1 MDLGNRA
8 CPMCTATFELDTR
21 PVVFC
26 PCRRTVLHSA
36 CAASAQGPLRPG
48 LQCSFCMQEVETPTR
63 HSAGEHISW
72 AIFVMDSVMA
82 PLRQAVVLE
91 NPRDHEVPFWSQAIS
106 GTPYSDALDPNEV
119 LPPVSEQQRQ
129 GTRPRRGPIAL
140 QRDLQE
146 DSATSRVLSD
156 LNDSQRQACT
166 QALSLEQGVVLVQ
179 GPPGTG
185 KTKTI
190 ASLVVACAANS
201 ARVLTCGPTN
211 VAAMEIAKRTW
222 DMVEQRRAGCTLR
235 MAQICI
241 VASED
246 RVGVGM
252 DHPLSV
258 LMLDHRKKRVKR
270 VAKAG
275 LRELVF
281 ALRDVLE
288 NPRQVFKVWRR
299 LVLEGTEVTLW
310 QPHAARICQ
319 TKKTQKDLERAE
331 DVKQPPKE
339 DVPADTDEAC
349 RNFLVEFFE
358 AVEEILKVHQEH
370 LTTSLPQLPLPTD
383 EGADAHG
390 QNYNPRRKPDLLEN
404 LKGLQQRLHEVL
416 WLVKAI
422 RTLLQRGTVLQADEE
437 SPWQNFTPAASLQAV
452 LVHWMEACHEVA
464 KVSSEELR
472 ELVLAGAQA
481 IFATTTVAGRNKVWT
496 QKIETVI
503 VDESCQCKEL
513 ETMVVMRRH
522 VQRLILVGD
531 PEQLPSTVMS
541 KKAKEMGFDRSLF
554 ERLVDLGNEK
564 HTLARQYRMLPQIAE
579 FPNNTFYNGQ
589 VVNDEIV
596 MQLERQMQDII
607 HAPDQDWNFD
617 TAIRL
622 FDTGPGPFEER
633 DFTNMSTSNPYEA
646 EMAPRQGKWMG
657 KKSGTK
663 AAEPAAPILQISTQ
677 EAFLQTLRGEDLLLA
692 RATGCSGPADLE
704 REKQKKKEREKK
716 AQEAQKHD
724 LWQQEKKRQWEKE
737 EEKKAREKAREE
749 NKWKKQLE
757 EAKQRAFKEGVKQ
770 GEWWADQC
778 WVQLEGGLYKEIQGD
793 YFCTLCSK
801 QLNDNTL
808 EAHIASDAHKRKT
821 TWALD
826 PGQGAAAVSM
836 LALPATS
843 ATSAARPAP
852 VPQPSAALEQW
863 QEIRADGLVVCKACN
878 KVVDENHIQTDD
890 HKRRLQSWFEQET
903 LRKSGYEAPELPYLA
918 WVPCDPSDPSSERW
932 KKCLL
937 CQKWVQ
943 DDFSHTG
950 TADKPQGSKDHM
962 KNLRNHMGTLWYE
975 ENVLKVRRKYHPE
988 PTVRTVSAAKAS
1000 PPPAAPWA
1008 NYAAKVQ
1015 ASPYPA
1021 PDTRAPSAEVD
1032 DVEAISL
1039 ASFRS
1044 LELCWELLKGDYEV
1058 VKLLTQ
1064 FFRANESDRRL
1075 SVGIIAPYNGQVR
1088 LIKDRINGEKSTVS
1102 SRKLEKKVKLVKTV
1116 DGFQGNEQD
1125 IIVISTVRSN
1135 LKGQL
1140 GFVSDHRRLNV
1151 AITRAR
1157 FRLWVIGDLQTLAND
1172 EMWANFIK
1180 FCQMRRC
1187 TQLVPDERSQLE
1199 RNLDRVV
1206 AQANGGPPAPR
1217 QEPPGR
1223 AAAQQR
1229 QAANAAQRLTR
1240 RIATEVPMRGDE
1252 MGAIWSSFFLQQL
1265 VSTISA
1271 IQQEAHRLAV
1281 VKKISQILKGEEK
1294 AWRLEHVRDGK
1305 GHQLWQMAVEETPVG
1320 GGYLIWWLELNA
1332 EGMQVVVLADL
1343 VSGNQLAQARA
1354 RAASY
1359 LRTFSDEYLEKCI
1372 SRKVE
1377 DKIVMP
1383 GVFSEEF
1390 PKHRQHAG
1398 EQVREPDAEAQDS
1411 LPVSLEKRYVMKK
1424 TELDFLVKHTLKS
1437 VQLPYHLDADEQI
1450 AFRKAL
1456 HEVVFLLGRSGSG
1469 KTSVLVHSLFRA
1481 SCQERQRR
1489 QEEGS
1494 EDEALLLLL
1503 VTRSPVLADSIRK
1516 LFAQMQAG
1524 PAGGFGGTA
1533 LEETAGIE
1541 LGVVREEER
1550 RQFRPPPSSLEPEV
1564 FSVEE
1569 SPVITS
1575 WDSLLLMLDKSVK
1588 GEPFFRPPRS
1598 RVARAAARRH
1608 RNGALGV
1615 EERFENL
1622 SPEEG
1627 LFDMEDDHLPYEEF
1641 EVTCGPKLLG
1651 AGPLD
1656 KKEGDS
1662 LFSAY
1667 REFLTVIAGSPRAAR
1682 ASLGCLSKEEY
1693 VKGKGPDGKSL
1704 PEVKE
1709 SAFRNSEISRE
1720 RVYRAFEIY
1729 KKFKQD
1735 NHRYDCTDV
1744 ARHILTRAEKYGLK
1758 ETRSFAG
1765 VFIDEVQDL
1774 LPVELLLLNLVS
1786 SRPEGFV
1793 FAGDTA
1799 QTISKGVEFR
1809 FESIRRLYFEEFLGE
1824 KLPEVQQVQIKLEQ
1838 CSLCNKEMR
1847 MGGRRYVCG
1856 GKYHSWLVCGDKC
1869 HDTLTDMTKKLWKGC
1884 TKGLKCKLE
1893 HANANSKL
1901 PCPMPQGGGHCGL
1914 AMTWERVAAAAEV
1927 ARIEFN
1933 GDWADVVAEWAQ
1945 TPDDYIIYN
1954 QKGDTIPLLEPGNTY
1969 QPAPDEFPLC
1979 IHKAQQPEIG
1989 RSSSSRAAGQTLARN
2004 AWTEVPDI
2012 TFLRQNHRST
2022 HSILELAAAILDIIM
2037 GLFPEKIDKL
2047 PRETSKVKSSTPPVI
2062 LNRMSWEE
2070 AQKTIFASSSSTNAV
2085 LEFGAKQVVLVWSEE
2100 KKREMKQKLQQSL
2113 VMTINEC
2120 KGLEFFD
2127 VLLVDPFSDMGQ
2139 ATNSSQATQL
2149 WNLVYGFMDKQGLQ
2163 VAAGDLKR
2171 AVEFSADRHGLLC
2184 SWLKTLYVGVTRAR
2198 KRVWMLESSESGQ
2211 AVVSYLKELGVAKV
2225 CNTGDDASGL
2235 ASGFADT
2242 STGQEWFE
2250 QGLRLF
2256 RVGNFSEA
2264 HLCFSNAELSNI
2276 VQGTPWKLL
2285 AGAQDCRRPPKQ
2297 DFLEAGAKYVKLA
2310 EWLEVALGDSR
2321 KREVQDLA
2329 LEEPELAPTKARQK
2343 AAESFLEGND
2353 LVQAGREF
2361 EASGCFRDA
2370 AECAEELKKFDRA
2383 GQMYSKAGEELLAL
2397 KAFQRGEFWEDFA
2410 KLAAKMAGPDA
2421 KLPASAV
2428 DVVIMACREL
2438 AKSLQRK
2445 DLKDKPKHMR
2455 DALKTCIGTLPEE
2468 EQDVFLQDL
2477 NWQELRLEVLEARKR
2492 FDDCAAIAL
2501 EIRQWAKARQYY
2513 RSAKNLHEVNWLE
2526 LLERLCNLLGGGLL
2540 PNLVK
2545 LDTMVS
2551 DSRGCRL
2558 FAEEDMKTMGKVQ
2571 DSKASSKKEASRQK
2585 HIIQTLRHLQEAF
2598 LAPPKTRERS
2608 RGLREAWASCKE
2620 LKALA
2625 PGYALRLSSFVLVA
2639 TQKDFK
2645 GGKDAKIF
2653 EQLTEGFSKCLK
2665 ELQEMRKDW
2674 QNKKQRSSERRSLQD
2689 TGMSEWLLAER
2700 PEAVR
2705 PKFLVLTDCQPQ
2717 SESRQMN
2724 ISEMA
2729 RVASQWSYVLE
2740 ASLCCAWL
2748 ELCKDFA
2755 TSRLPCW
2762 SKLAETSCRHSD
2774 DECPYLHSEQDSAST
2789 TLAAS
2794 QLHSAATQTSEVLRR
2809 KELADARVM
2818 LGNMFMDALGGS
2830 ERWKKLQELP
2840 QQSLNFLVAR
2850 LKSLVPDSPARSLD
2864 ADLEEEE
2871 VIHLAHEAARTQLQ
2885 QLKEKHRPPDLQ
2897 EALSVLALLPF
2908 MRIYQRESRRMD
2920 LLEYAF
2926 LNKAREDSKDMN
2938 PVTMLVQ
2945 STHSASQQKEGRVH
2959 QFFTAN
2965 WSIMAKL
2972 WNYWGKEKD
2981 RKERFFPLKPSSV
2994 FYVLERVVVW
3004 ASVLLTQFDHLML
3017 PQSFVQAHLTGA
3029 QSLAREAAEFPWEDT
3044 AVWKAE
3050 AKQALKNV
3058 VDFIAGASGIL
3069 YWDFSLYQWLEK
3081 REASVGEAVLRMF
3094 TLVAACA
3101 ANDKEVRSHVI
3112 NVWNNCLSHETW
3124 NLCGKADGLP
3134 ASLVRL
3140 MLFLPMDSQT
3150 TGREILTPW
3159 ANSLLSRLGDPL
3171 LRLYRTDWGS
3181 KAPMV
3186 SQDGRI
3192 KAPKLQKSKEEA
3204 VWRHNGLRPEVKKVC
3219 ADYYHSVWRNK
3230 MRAIRLDTDEEKHR
3244 WDAAALLRARTTKPT
3259 QAKPKEAEAAKEAEQ
3274 KEQGAEEVP
3283 EEVEEEVEQT
3293 GQPQNVPENVQMGP
3307 SSNLEKAQ
3315 LDSDSS
3321 EKILEKKTRDR
3332 VLQHAWAAWAEL
3344 VSDAKAEAETAEVRE
3359 QQEAEQFMRE
3369 TMPLDGTDAK
3379 AAVAKKRILY
3389 RALVLPI
3396 RRRHAEEQQRMQ
3408 DLVKCLDS
3416 EVALKH
3422 GLPPRG
3428 KSEKE
3433 HAKEL
3438 ASKARTQIGKL
3449 QKLAQD
3455 FLRQVTKV
3463 EFPSANAESQSIMY
3477 WVGREK
3483 LFGIYL
3489 RRLRPKTAPKDP
3501 PPELPELLRCLGL
3514 EHFLCP
3520 AWIFQQLQRR
3530 AGRTCP
3536 SQGAAPRPCGAR
3548 RLWDPRAS
3556 WRQVGSSSAGPGPLA
3571 ELEVAAEES
3580 VEVDETMESKE
3591 EADEMP
3597 AEAENAA
3604 EKATE
3609 EVSDAA
3615 VEQAAVEALPPEQT
3629 QAECEPADGFWEEAS
3644 PEQTTAKEEEK
3655 ADQVEERLVVETE
3668 TCEKD
3673 ADPAAYS
3680 IIPTPSTHAPE
3691 VTEKDS
3697 QASPPATPSAEIS
3710 AVSEEKRAQKAQK
3723 HSRKRQQRQE
3733 NKEEEGEV
3741 FGEKWCKVEKKHR
3754 TEARKYC
3761 EQMIKA
3767 LDTIQKKSLDDTLYD
3782 LLSAAVENWH
3792 MHCQER
3798 LDHDREQWNKK
3809 SRKIYDD
3816 FLERDVDWLTKYSS
3830 YNVDIMERLR
3840 APGERNGT
3848 YAAHL
3853 GCEIISSQHEQL
3865 GEILYGNEDE
3875 GDEDADSEEDHVPK
3889 LSCYMD
3895 GVAILKE
3902 MRKTLDLEAI
3912 AANAWDP
3919 KLEAQKLEKEKE
3931 KEKEQEL
3938 KASAASSSRSPT
3950 SEGPEELAKALRE
3963 KVRNV
3968 QETIEKEGFQVNY
3981 AEYCANKLSDIMP
3994 FQQHLGFL
4002 PHKYNYK
4009 VTTRKGEELR
4019 WSTTWESGK
4028 LASVPDLG
4036 DFPLTLKL
4044 EALDPDSGEAK
4055 DATPKA
4061 AAQAQAEAAP
4071 DSPETDKTGEQ
4082 EAGEAMAACDQCQE
4096 MVPKKMIKKH
4106 RKKDCS
4112 MRIVTCELCS
4122 DRMNAKLLEPH
4133 MEKDCEGREVQCKTC
4148 GEKFAKRK
4156 LLAHQQECPQR
4167 EVLCP
4172 RATHGCCWTGPA
4184 VDLQT
4189 HLQQCQRSQMW
4200 PTLREREAPRQEASA
4215 PSRPQA
4221 PAPAAPAAQAPA
4233 PAAPA
4238 AQAPV
4243 GAPTGAPLAKPA
4255 KASSASASSTS
4266 ASSARPQVPWTSQQV
4281 AEAREF
4287 AARFGLEIQ
4296 QVRSKLDSLTPP
4308 QRELIM
4314 GRFLLP
4320 EGQKPYGKLVNFVD
4334 SCEKGGWKFCQTEEE
4349 WHRAQAKMA
4358 ATKVPLPQPPPAS
4371 VQPPPMEPPPAPVAK
4386 PPPPMD
4392 PAPPPAKM
4400 PPKAAPGSFGVKDA
4414 IAKAAPQA
4422 EVPAPKKAP
4431 PPPPSEESTSPIR
4444 LPVKVQPPM
4453 AKDGLEDPQP
4463 TPFKSPSSIAKEP
4476 GYWGVAVSRVWEDHP
4491 PKAAKDSGPTPA
4503 KCKMPPHIFQDLPL
4517 KAPPVLSQ
4525 AMGSLGPQK
4534 ATPQEPS
4541 NILPCKAPP
4550 SVIFKGA
4557 AATAP
4562 HKAPPMPQKAPP
4574 LAQEMPVKAPP
4585 VLVKAPPVLQEAQPK
4600 PKQAPP
4606 QPPLAKYDV
4615 VFYKDQRC
4623 MIIGLEDDGIVV
4635 LCNCEDS
4642 SELRSRREH
4651 LSLTAPAVPSPACA
4665 PPSSP
4670 AKTEKAPRW
4679 ARSRAADA

>member
-1 MDLGNRA
+1 
-8 CPMCTATFELDTR
+8 
-21 PVVFC
+21 
-26 PCRRTVLHSA
+26 
-36 CAASAQGPLRPG
+36 
-48 LQCSFCMQEVETPTR
+48 
-63 HSAGEHISW
+63 
-72 AIFVMDSVMA
+72 
-82 PLRQAVVLE
+82 
-91 NPRDHEVPFWSQAIS
+91 
-106 GTPYSDALDPNEV
+106 
-119 LPPVSEQQRQ
+119 
-129 GTRPRRGPIAL
+129 
-140 QRDLQE
+140 
-146 DSATSRVLSD
+146 
-156 LNDSQRQACT
+156 
-166 QALSLEQGVVLVQ
+166 
-179 GPPGTG
+179 
-185 KTKTI
+185 
-190 ASLVVACAANS
+190 
-201 ARVLTCGPTN
+201 
-211 VAAMEIAKRTW
+211 MEIAKRTW

-607 HAPDQDWNFD
+607 HAPDRDWNFD

-646 EMAPRQGKWMG
+646 EM
-657 KKSGTK
+657 
-663 AAEPAAPILQISTQ
+663 
-677 EAFLQTLRGEDLLLA
+677 
-692 RATGCSGPADLE
+692 
-704 REKQKKKEREKK
+704 
-716 AQEAQKHD
+716 
-724 LWQQEKKRQWEKE
+724 
-737 EEKKAREKAREE
+737 
-749 NKWKKQLE
+749 
-757 EAKQRAFKEGVKQ
+757 
-770 GEWWADQC
+770 
-778 WVQLEGGLYKEIQGD
+778 
-793 YFCTLCSK
+793 
-801 QLNDNTL
+801 
-808 EAHIASDAHKRKT
+808 
-821 TWALD
+821 
-826 PGQGAAAVSM
+826 
-836 LALPATS
+836 
-843 ATSAARPAP
+843 
-852 VPQPSAALEQW
+852 
-863 QEIRADGLVVCKACN
+863 
-878 KVVDENHIQTDD
+878 
-890 HKRRLQSWFEQET
+890 
-903 LRKSGYEAPELPYLA
+903 
-918 WVPCDPSDPSSERW
+918 
-932 KKCLL
+932 
-937 CQKWVQ
+937 
-943 DDFSHTG
+943 
-950 TADKPQGSKDHM
+950 
-962 KNLRNHMGTLWYE
+962 
-975 ENVLKVRRKYHPE
+975 
-988 PTVRTVSAAKAS
+988 
-1000 PPPAAPWA
+1000 
-1008 NYAAKVQ
+1008 
-1015 ASPYPA
+1015 
-1021 PDTRAPSAEVD
+1021 
-1032 DVEAISL
+1032 
-1039 ASFRS
+1039 
-1044 LELCWELLKGDYEV
+1044 V

-1489 QEEGS
+1489 QEGS
-1494 EDEALLLLL
+1494 EEALLLLL

-2235 ASGFADT
+2235 AAGFADT

-2285 AGAQDCRRPPKQ
+2285 AGAQDCRRLPKQ

-2908 MRIYQRESRRMD
+2908 MRPYQRERRRMD

-3017 PQSFVQAHLTGA
+3017 PQSFVQAHLSGA

-3112 NVWNNCLSHETW
+3112 NVWNNCLSHEKKL

-3171 LRLYRTDWGS
+3171 LRLYRADWGS

-3259 QAKPKEAEAAKEAEQ
+3259 QAKPKEAEAAREAEAATEAEAAKEAEQ

-3332 VLQHAWAAWAEL
+3332 VLQHVWASWAEL

-3501 PPELPELLRCLGL
+3501 EPELPELLRCLGL

-3571 ELEVAAEES
+3571 QLEVAAEES

-3938 KASAASSSRSPT
+3938 KASAASSSRTPEDT

-3968 QETIEKEGFQVNY
+3968 QETIEKEGFQVSY

-4358 ATKVPLPQPPPAS
+4358 ATKVPPPQPPPAS

-4491 PKAAKDSGPTPA
+4491 PKAAKDSGPMTPA
-4503 KCKMPPHIFQDLPL
+4503 QKCKMPPPHIFQDLPL

-4585 VLVKAPPVLQEAQPK
+4585 VLVKAPPVLQEMPVKAPPVLVKAPPVLQEAQPK

-4623 MIIGLEDDGIVV
+4623 MILGLEDDGIVV

-4642 SELRSRREH
+4642 SELRSTREH